1 MEVQLS
7 GGNYGGLVVN
17 FENNQTK
24 CKLINDQFQTCE
36 YELSLNSNPLE
47 ANFTNCFNDEEAFN
61 NKALRLKQIQVW
73 ELIKIE
79 RERKKFSGIKVGEHW
94 FHTDNDSRI
103 QQLGLVNAA
112 AVNAIPPG
120 FMWKTLTP
128 GGGLFNPVSVEMTND
143 LARNIFFH
151 TMLHDG
157 MFHQAGENHRLAMI
171 ACTDLDNYD
180 YKINWPLNFEDI
192 QNEYNLTNV

>member
-1 MEVQLS
+1 MEVLLS
-7 GGNYGGLVVN
+7 GGKYGGLVAD
-17 FENNQTK
+17 FAENQTTYT
-24 CKLINDQFQTCE
+24 LVDDNFNIFT
-36 YELSLNSNPLE
+36 YELNKDSVPLE
-47 ANFTNCFNDEEAFN
+47 ADLTSCTQDLV
-61 NKALRLKQIQVW
+61 ALNSKLLKQKQSEVR

-94 FHTDNDSRI
+94 FHTDSDSRI

-128 GGGLFNPVSVEMTND
+128 GGGLFDPVYVEMTND

-151 TMLHDG
+151 TMIHDG
-157 MFHQAGENHRLAMI
+157 MFHQAGETHRVTMLSCEDPI
-171 ACTDLDNYD
+171 TYD
-180 YKINWPLNFEDI
+180 YKSNWPINFEDV
-192 QNEYNLTNV
+192 QNDYLNTL